1 MWFRLPEGCSGI
13 SVERQEFNI
22 EYSDEKGVNYFRAP
36 DHFAPKILAIKGF
49 AMVDAPVG
57 APDDLPKA
65 DPLRDGAI
73 AELTATAEAQKTQL
87 QNMRSDLEA
96 STSRIVALSNENSDL
111 RKLTTQQAAQIEAMK
126 ELLQDADISLPAGM
140 NK

>member
-1 MWFRLPEGCSGI
+1 MWFSFPKGCSGI
-13 SVERQEFNI
+13 SVERQEFGI
-22 EYSDEKGVNYFRAP
+22 EYSDDKGTNYFRAP
-36 DHFAPKILAIKGF
+36 DHFAPKILAIGGF
-49 AMVDAPVG
+49 TMVDPPAG

-111 RKLTTQQAAQIEAMK
+111 RKLTERQSEQIEQLR
-126 ELLQDADISLPAGM
+126 ELLQDADVDLPEGL
-140 NK
+140 KK